1 MTRPL
6 VIANARV
13 IDPASDRDAPG
24 AVLVQDGRIAG
35 ITNGAPQGVPD
46 GAERI
51 DARGLIVA
59 PGLIDMRVF
68 TGEPGHE
75 YRETLASAAD
85 AAAAGGVTSFVLM
98 PDTAPVI
105 DDGALVD
112 FILRRAQAKASVN
125 VLPAAALT
133 RGLRGEEITE
143 YGLLQEAGAVALTDG
158 RMSIQSA
165 GLLRAAFSYARNFDM
180 PVMHQPAEYSLI
192 GDGVMNEGLL
202 ATVSGLKGIPVEA
215 ETVPLARDLQLAA
228 LTDVRYHAAQISTG
242 AAVELMAAAKRRSG
256 RISAG
261 ISINNLSLN
270 ENDVAPYRTFF
281 KLSPPL
287 RSEDDRRA
295 VIDGLVSG
303 AIDTIHSGHDPQDT
317 EVKRQPFAEA
327 SDGAIGLETLLAAA
341 LRLVHSGDV
350 PLLTILRAMTSR
362 PAEILGLN
370 SGRLAVGAPADLI
383 VFDPDFPWVVAEA
396 SIRSRSRNTA
406 FEGARMQGAVM
417 HSFVAGRAV
426 FSHAATRKG
435 ANT

>member
-1 MTRPL
+1 
-6 VIANARV
+6 
-13 IDPASDRDAPG
+13 
-24 AVLVQDGRIAG
+24 
-35 ITNGAPQGVPD
+35 
-46 GAERI
+46 
-51 DARGLIVA
+51 
-59 PGLIDMRVF
+59 
-68 TGEPGHE
+68 
-75 YRETLASAAD
+75 AD

-98 PDTAPVI
+98 PDTTPVI

-112 FILRRAQAKASVN
+112 FVLRRAGAKASVN

-133 RGLRGEEITE
+133 RGLRGEELTE

-158 RMSIQSA
+158 RASIQSA
-165 GLLRAAFSYARNFDM
+165 GLLRAAFGYARNFDM
-180 PVMHQPAEYSLI
+180 PVIHQPAERSLI

-202 ATVSGLKGIPVEA
+202 ASISGLKGIPIEA
-215 ETVPLARDLQLAA
+215 ETIPLARDLQLAA
-228 LTDVRYHAAQISTG
+228 LTDVRYHAAQVSTG
-242 AAVELMAAAKRRSG
+242 AAVELLAAAKRRSS
-256 RISAG
+256 RVSAG

-281 KLSPPL
+281 KLAPPL

-303 AIDTIHSGHDPQDT
+303 AIDTIHSAHDPQDT

-362 PAEILGLN
+362 PAEILGLS

-383 VFDPDFPWVVAEA
+383 VFDPDFPWVVTEPG
-396 SIRSRSRNTA
+396 IRSRSRNTA

-417 HSFVAGRAV
+417 HSFVAGRPV
-426 FSHAATRKG
+426 FSHAATREG
-435 ANT
+435 AAT